1 MQKKKSKGWIF
12 WVLVLAVAG
21 GGAWWWF
28 KVRGTSSEGVTGYK
42 TVALERGDIVQ
53 SVTANGEL
61 NAMQTVTVGS
71 EVSGKIVELFA
82 DYNSVVTNG
91 EVLAKLDSSTYE
103 RQVEQSKAELES
115 AKASLKLAE
124 ANFKRA
130 QELRNLDLVSQA
142 DYDESEAT
150 LAQAQASLEVQE
162 ASLSK
167 ARVDLEKTTI
177 FSPMNGVV
185 ISRAV
190 DVGQTV
196 AASLN
201 APTLFTIAQDLRKM
215 RIEAQISEADV
226 GGVAEGQAVNFTVDA
241 YPTRTFTGLVSQVR
255 FEPVTN
261 QGVVNYIAIVDVDN
275 GDLKLRPGMT
285 ANASVITA
293 KRENVVRLPN
303 AALRF
308 RPAEGVTVAPP
319 EPGERPMGVMSG
331 APPESVTSG
340 EQPASTEGRSDGGEG
355 RSHNGEWR
363 RDHGGGNGGP
373 WGGGQGNGHAHQ
385 TSEGGDD
392 ANHKMVYLQDEK
404 DGLRMQP
411 VVLGI
416 SDGSWTEITSPNPKE
431 GDLVVTGTLT
441 AAEKETAKT
450 GTSSPFMPRA
460 PRGSSGGPPPPM

>member
-12 WVLVLAVAG
+12 WILALALAG

-28 KVRGTSSEGVTGYK
+28 KVRGANGEGTAGYK
-42 TVALERGDIVQ
+42 TVALERGEIVQ

-61 NAMQTVTVGS
+61 GAVQTVAVGS

-91 EVLAKLDSSTYE
+91 QVLAKLDASTYE
-103 RQVEQSKAELES
+103 RQLEQAQAELES

-130 QELRNLDLVSQA
+130 QELRSLDLVSQA
-142 DYDESEAT
+142 DYDESEAS
-150 LAQAQASLEVQE
+150 LAQAKASLEVKE

-167 ARVDLEKTTI
+167 VRVDLEKTTI
-177 FSPMNGVV
+177 FSPMDGVV

-201 APTLFTIAQDLRKM
+201 APTLFTIAQDLRQM

-226 GGVAEGQAVNFTVDA
+226 GGVEEGQAVNFTVDA
-241 YPTRTFTGLVSQVR
+241 YPARTFTGLVSQVR

-303 AALRF
+303 AALRY
-308 RPAEGVTVAPP
+308 RPPEGVAVAAP
-319 EPGERPMGVMSG
+319 E
-331 APPESVTSG
+331 AD
-340 EQPASTEGRSDGGEG
+340 EQPAGAEARTGDGEG
-355 RSHNGEWR
+355 RPHNGEWR
-363 RDHGGGNGGP
+363 RDHGDGGGQ
-373 WGGGQGNGHAHQ
+373 WGGG
-385 TSEGGDD
+385 GGAWREHRNRDE
-392 ANHKMVYLQDEK
+392 AAGGSTRKTVYVLDNK
-404 DGLRMQP
+404 GDLRMQP
-411 VVLGI
+411 VELGI
-416 SDGSWTEITSPNPKE
+416 SDGTWTEILGPVPQE
-431 GDLVVTGTLT
+431 GDRVVTGTQT
-441 AAEKETAKT
+441 ASEKETVKA
-450 GTSSPFMPRA
+450 GSASPFMPR
-460 PRGSSGGPPPPM
+460 PPGGGPR